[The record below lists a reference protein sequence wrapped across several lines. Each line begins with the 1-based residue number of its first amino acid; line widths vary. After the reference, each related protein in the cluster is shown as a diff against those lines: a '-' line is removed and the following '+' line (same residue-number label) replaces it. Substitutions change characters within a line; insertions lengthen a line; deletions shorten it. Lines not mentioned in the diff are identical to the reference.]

1 MLASLCFYLL
11 YENYRDL
18 YVQILC
24 LYLKAQGIFLLL
36 CVSQLFMNTNFLRQ
50 QMKPK
55 ER

>member
-1 MLASLCFYLL
+1 MLSSLCFYLL

-18 YVQILC
+18 CVQILC
-24 LYLKAQGIFLLL
+24 LYLKARGIFLL

-55 ER
+55 